1 MNNKWLLWGA
11 ACAAALW
18 LPHALAQGYPNKPI
32 RVIVPITPGSGTD
45 ITMRT
50 VAPKLQEQLG
60 QPIII
65 ENRPGAGAT
74 IGTALVAKAPPD
86 GYTLLVQA
94 HGHTVNASLYGNLPY
109 DTIKDFA
116 GISPMAG
123 LPNVLVVS
131 TSNGFKNLAE
141 LIAAA
146 KAKPGHVQFASA
158 GNGTSTHITGE
169 KFKVAAGIDVQ
180 HIPYKGTPEALV
192 DTMMG
197 RVAYFFSPL
206 VSTVSQLKEGK
217 VTALAVSTSKRSAL
231 LPDVPTVAEA
241 GVPGFEY
248 NFWTALF
255 APAQT
260 PRDIVERLAK
270 EIAIAVN
277 TPQVKEQLAKIG
289 AEPYTMTPAEFDKY
303 IADEVT
309 AMNKL
314 IKAAGMKVN

>member
-1 MNNKWLLWGA
+1 MNKWLSLGA
-11 ACAAALW
+11 ACIAAVW
-18 LPHALAQGYPNKPI
+18 LSPVTAQGYPNKPI

-50 VAPKLQEQLG
+50 VAPKLSEQLG

-94 HGHTVNASLYGNLPY
+94 HGHAVNASLYGNLPY

-116 GISPMAG
+116 GISMMAG

-131 TSNGFKNLAE
+131 PTSGFKNLGE
-141 LIAAA
+141 LLTAA

-197 RVAYFFSPL
+197 RVSYFFSPL

-277 TPQVKEQLAKIG
+277 APQVKEQLAKIG

-303 IADEVT
+303 IADEVA